1 MTAERGKA
9 VPDREV
15 PDHSSADLH
24 RGGMF
29 SHRGRVVAITGGG
42 TGIGLA
48 SARAFV
54 TQGAHVLICG
64 RREEVLKRAVVEI
77 AAEASAGPA
86 PVGVT
91 PGTIASRTADVTRYE
106 ELLAVAD
113 DARTRWGALNV
124 WMNAAGILER
134 RSLPEADTDH
144 LRRLFETNVAGVFN
158 GCRVAVERMQE
169 TGGVI
174 LNVSSYLTHHAGA
187 SASLPAYAATKGAVS
202 ALTRSLAVRH
212 GPEGIRVNA
221 ISPALVLTDLNREIW
236 DGREDPQAHVRALGE
251 RYPLRRVGRPE
262 DVAATAVF
270 LASDEAGWITGQE
283 IFVDG
288 GISAV

>member
-1 MTAERGKA
+1 
-9 VPDREV
+9 
-15 PDHSSADLH
+15 
-24 RGGMF
+24 MF
-29 SHRGRVVAITGGG
+29 SHRGRVVVITGGG

-48 SARAFV
+48 TARAFV
-54 TQGAHVLICG
+54 AQGARVLICG
-64 RREEVLKRAVVEI
+64 RREDVLKRAAVEI
-77 AAEASAGPA
+77 AAEVSAGPA
-86 PVGVT
+86 HDGFV
-91 PGTIASRTADVTRYE
+91 PGIIASRAADVTRPAD
-106 ELLAVAD
+106 LVAVAD
-113 DARTRWGALNV
+113 DALARWGALHV
-124 WMNAAGILER
+124 WMNGAGILER
-134 RSLPEADTDH
+134 QPFPAADAEH
-144 LRRLFETNVAGVFN
+144 LQRLFETNVAGVFN
-158 GCRVAVERMQE
+158 GCRAAVERMQD

-174 LNVSSYLTHHAGA
+174 LNVSSYLTHHAGS

-212 GPEGIRVNA
+212 GPQGIRVNA

-236 DGREDPQAHVRALGE
+236 DGREDPQAHAVQLGE

-262 DVAATAVF
+262 DVAAVAVF

>member
-1 MTAERGKA
+1 MTFGS
-9 VPDREV
+9 DHGV
-15 PDHSSADLH
+15 PDHAGTDA
-24 RGGMF
+24 RQGGMF
-29 SHRGRVVAITGGG
+29 SHRGRVVVITGGG

-48 SARAFV
+48 AARAFV
-54 TQGAHVLICG
+54 VQGAHVLVCG
-64 RREEVLKRAVVEI
+64 RREDVLKRAVVGI

-86 PVGVT
+86 PHDAA
-91 PGTIASRTADVTRYE
+91 PGTIASRTADVTRYQD
-106 ELLAVAD
+106 LLAVAD
-113 DARTRWGALNV
+113 EAQTRWGALNV

-134 RSLPEADTDH
+134 RPLPEADTDH

-158 GCRVAVERMQE
+158 GCRVAVERMRE

-174 LNVSSYLTHHAGA
+174 LNVSSYLTHHAGS
-187 SASLPAYAATKGAVS
+187 SAALPAYAATKGAVS

-212 GPEGIRVNA
+212 GPQGIRVNA
-221 ISPALVLTDLNREIW
+221 ISPALVLTDLNRDIW
-236 DGREDPQAHVRALGE
+236 DGREDPQAHALKLGE

-262 DVAATAVF
+262 DIAATAVF